1 MADLSK
7 LKRAQ
12 SKASKGTPPP
22 ADSVEDITQGSA
34 RLEDAPQRP
43 LQVRIPAPVFEAFS
57 EAAGREFGFSHGAK
71 KRLFLK
77 MWALYQAEAAR
88 RD

>member
-1 MADLSK
+1 MADLSR
-7 LKRAQ
+7 LKRAP
-12 SKASKGTPPP
+12 KTPAKGAPPR
-22 ADSVEDITQGSA
+22 AEEAGDVAGDDARAEEA
-34 RLEDAPQRP
+34 RLRP

-77 MWALYQAEAAR
+77 MWELYQAQR
-88 RD
+88 RS

>member
-1 MADLSK
+1 MADLSR
-7 LKRAQ
+7 LKRTRP
-12 SKASKGTPPP
+12 KGAPP
-22 ADSVEDITQGSA
+22 AAEAAPDVTAASA
-34 RLEDAPQRP
+34 RPEDAPLRP

-77 MWALYQAEAAR
+77 MWALYQER
-88 RD
+88 GGG